1 MARSVEYNRN
11 ISGYRVKGSYG
22 GKEKMAK
29 EVIAGETTIDDSVV
43 ASVAGLAAG
52 EIKGVAHLGK
62 SSVRGKIAEAV
73 GGAEGKARQGVSV
86 TVGHKEATVDLKLD
100 VIYGFNIPNIITEV
114 RKIVATRLLEIT
126 GLVAK
131 EINVR
136 IVGIEF
142 PEKAPEKGEKLK

>member
-1 MARSVEYNRN
+1 MD
-11 ISGYRVKGSYG
+11 
-22 GKEKMAK
+22 K

-43 ASVAGLAAG
+43 ATIAGLAAG

-62 SSVRGKIAEAV
+62 SAVRGKIAGAMA
-73 GGAEGKARQGVSV
+73 GAEGKARQGVSV
-86 TVGHKEATVDLKLD
+86 TVGHKEATVDLQLD

-142 PEKAPEKGEKLK
+142 PEAPEKGEKLQ

>member
-1 MARSVEYNRN
+1 MD
-11 ISGYRVKGSYG
+11 
-22 GKEKMAK
+22 K

-43 ASVAGLAAG
+43 ASIAGLAAG

-73 GGAEGKARQGVSV
+73 AGAEGKARQGVSV
-86 TVGHKEATVDLKLD
+86 TVGHKEATVDLQLD

-126 GLVAK
+126 GLAAK

-142 PEKAPEKGEKLK
+142 PEKAPEKKLQ

>member
-1 MARSVEYNRN
+1 MD
-11 ISGYRVKGSYG
+11 
-22 GKEKMAK
+22 K

-43 ASVAGLAAG
+43 ATIAGLAAG

-62 SSVRGKIAEAV
+62 SLVRGKIAGAMA
-73 GGAEGKARQGVSV
+73 GAEGKARQGVSV
-86 TVGHKEATVDLKLD
+86 TVGHKEATVDLQLD

-142 PEKAPEKGEKLK
+142 PEAPEKGEKLE